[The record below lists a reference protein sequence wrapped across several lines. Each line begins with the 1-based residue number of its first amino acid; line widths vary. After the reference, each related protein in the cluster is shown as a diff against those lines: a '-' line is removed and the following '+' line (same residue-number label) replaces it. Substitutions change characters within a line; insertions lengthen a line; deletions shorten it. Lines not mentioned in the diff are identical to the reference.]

1 MRNGRVRSY
10 TSGSGV
16 HGAGGSRCSGD
27 VVDGVNGL
35 EDVAQMLL
43 ERPLGV
49 AAAFRT
55 PPALPRGWNSR
66 F

>member
-16 HGAGGSRCSGD
+16 HGASGSRCSRD
-27 VVDGVNGL
+27 VVDGVNGVG
-35 EDVAQMLL
+35 DVAQTFL

-55 PPALPRGWNSR
+55 PSALPRAWYSH